1 MSHSN
6 EHLFPDAGSKGRGR
20 TVVPRAAARA
30 AAGTRGR
37 CQRVAALTTGQVLRG
52 TWFDRSAEHLAR
64 QRGETVLP
72 SQFATTFDIK
82 LTPLPCL
89 QHMTE
94 DQRQAECRRIVGEIQ
109 ASAEAE
115 NREKGRQPLGVAAI
129 LAQDPHTKPA
139 STDRSPA
146 PFVHATDDSTEMEF
160 RVRYRAFVDAF
171 RAGAQ
176 RLRDRAHEL
185 VDMFPL

>member
-82 LTPLPCL
+82 LTPLPGL
-89 QHMTE
+89 QHLTADE
-94 DQRQAECRRIVGEIQ
+94 RQAHCGRIVGEIL
-109 ASAEAE
+109 ARVEAE
-115 NREKGRQPLGVAAI
+115 DKEKEPTPLGVTAI
-129 LAQDPHTKPA
+129 LAQAPHTKSA

-146 PFVHATDDSTEMEF
+146 PFVHVPRNRRFHRDGISC
-160 RVRYRAFVDAF
+160 
-171 RAGAQ
+171 
-176 RLRDRAHEL
+176 RLPYLRRCPPSRSPAL
-185 VDMFPL
+185 A